1 MATYTLQTPSK
12 PSFVS
17 QNVRTKGL
25 FWQGVEFLEKEHDK
39 DLKFIETNCKVPA
52 EILIS
57 LLLAISYSNPPA
69 PRPKERGNAG
79 LLAWELGYGA
89 PVGGKRLNAKVV
101 LNYEKAKARM
111 TANEEATLKSFGLT
125 YAKASAT
132 SPAPATSTGGFQEI
146 TPTLQF
152 NNKFN
157 LLFGAIFLGQLMD
170 SKGYGLDTYAN
181 WAVDDSSN
189 LRLERI
195 IVVFLNGADT
205 SRDSVKKALSRNYTN
220 ALTLMEAIRPT
231 DPFSADIINRVLGTG
246 GYLDQIVNDYRSNGL
261 RYSASKFKFA

>member
-12 PSFVS
+12 PSFPS

-25 FWQGVEFLEKEHDK
+25 FWQGVELLEREYDK
-39 DLKFIETNCKVPA
+39 DLKFIETNCKIPS

-69 PRPKERGNAG
+69 PRPQANAG
-79 LLAWELGYGA
+79 LLGWELAYGA

-111 TANEEATLKSFGLT
+111 TANEEAKLKAFGLT
-125 YAKASAT
+125 YAKASGT
-132 SPAPATSTGGFQEI
+132 SLAPATGTNGFQEI
-146 TPTLQF
+146 TTALQW
-152 NNKFN
+152 NSAFN

-170 SKGYGLDTYAN
+170 SKGYGLDTYPN

-189 LRLERI
+189 LHLERI

-220 ALTLMEAIRPT
+220 ALTLMEAIKPT